1 MSIDPKV
8 LRRLLE
14 IRLVLEGPSSWVF
27 RELMDIMS
35 EFFEERFPLILN
47 EALEPYSLEAS
58 VLDKN
63 ACEILPQDP
72 VCSNLVVVGVYEKES
87 QTPMVY
93 AMYYVYRGE
102 NTMEIRIHS
111 LVDASTLEKIA

>member
-1 MSIDPKV
+1 MSVDPKV
-8 LRRLLE
+8 LKRLLE
-14 IRLVLEGPSSWVF
+14 IRLVLEGPSSWAF
-27 RELMDIMS
+27 RELMDIVTD
-35 EFFEERFPLILN
+35 FFEERFPLILN
-47 EALEPYSLEAS
+47 EALESYALEAS

-72 VCSNLVVVGVYEKES
+72 VCSNLIVVGVYEKDS

-93 AMYYVYRGE
+93 ALYYVYRGE
-102 NTMEIRIHS
+102 NTMEVKIHS